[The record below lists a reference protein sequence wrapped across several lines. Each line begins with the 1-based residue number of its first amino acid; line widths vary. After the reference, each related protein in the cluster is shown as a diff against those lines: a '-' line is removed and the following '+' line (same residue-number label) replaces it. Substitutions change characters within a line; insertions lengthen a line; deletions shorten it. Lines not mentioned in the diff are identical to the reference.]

1 MTPEAKA
8 QELVDKFRE
17 FADGTDS
24 ETDRYS
30 PGVEKEKAK
39 QCALIAVDE
48 ILNARPLYPNY
59 VDWDDCGA
67 AYQYWYEAQ
76 KEEALEFWQ
85 EVKQEIEKL

>member
-1 MTPEAKA
+1 MSKYQLKA
-8 QELVDKFRE
+8 EELVNKFRE

-48 ILNARPLYPNY
+48 LIANEHL
-59 VDWDDCGA
+59 
-67 AYQYWYEAQ
+67 EAGDVSFWMPV
-76 KEEALEFWQ
+76 KEELL
-85 EVKQEIEKL
+85 KK

>member
-1 MTPEAKA
+1 MTPKEKA
-8 QELVDKFRE
+8 QELVNKFRE

-48 ILNARPLYPNY
+48 IINGYEFDILYIEHKRIMDNINF
-59 VDWDDCGA
+59 WD
-67 AYQYWYEAQ
+67 
-76 KEEALEFWQ
+76 
-85 EVKQEIEKL
+85 EVKQEIEKS

>member
-1 MTPEAKA
+1 MSKYQAKA

-48 ILNARPLYPNY
+48 LIANEHLETGDTSFWIP
-59 VDWDDCGA
+59 V
-67 AYQYWYEAQ
+67 
-76 KEEALEFWQ
+76 KEELL
-85 EVKQEIEKL
+85 KK

>member
-1 MTPEAKA
+1 MSKYQTKA

-48 ILNARPLYPNY
+48 ILKIC
-59 VDWDDCGA
+59 VDSLGLTELD
-67 AYQYWYEAQ
+67 YWQ
-76 KEEALEFWQ
+76 DVKEEIEAL
-85 EVKQEIEKL
+85 

>member
-1 MTPEAKA
+1 MSKYQLKA
-8 QELVDKFRE
+8 QELVDKFRQ

-48 ILNARPLYPNY
+48 LIANEHL
-59 VDWDDCGA
+59 
-67 AYQYWYEAQ
+67 
-76 KEEALEFWQ
+76 
-85 EVKQEIEKL
+85 

>member
-1 MTPEAKA
+1 MSKYQAKA
-8 QELVDKFRE
+8 QELVNKFRE

-48 ILNARPLYPNY
+48 MINY
-59 VDWDDCGA
+59 FSKETFMM
-67 AYQYWYEAQ
+67 AY
-76 KEEALEFWQ
+76 LEIAISEVNYWQ
-85 EVKQEIEKL
+85 EVKQELLKK

>member
-1 MTPEAKA
+1 MSKYQAKA
-8 QELVDKFRE
+8 QELVDKFRQ

-48 ILNARPLYPNY
+48 LIANEHL
-59 VDWDDCGA
+59 
-67 AYQYWYEAQ
+67 EAGDVSFWMPV
-76 KEEALEFWQ
+76 KEELL
-85 EVKQEIEKL
+85 KK

>member
-1 MTPEAKA
+1 MSKYQLKA
-8 QELVDKFRE
+8 QELVDKFRQ

-48 ILNARPLYPNY
+48 LIANEHL
-59 VDWDDCGA
+59 
-67 AYQYWYEAQ
+67 EAGDASFWKPV
-76 KEEALEFWQ
+76 KEELL
-85 EVKQEIEKL
+85 KK